1 MSQNIVCVG
10 FKCPVCQRRVVV
22 LSSSDPVPQT
32 ATVIVGACRCGFV
45 RPIPMVE
52 VQSLEVVARKRD
64 RAAPGNPRGDRTEV
78 TVKIYCSGVFD

>member
-22 LSSSDPVPQT
+22 LRSSDPVPQT

-52 VQSLEVVARKRD
+52 VQSLEVRHESETGPPPEILA
-64 RAAPGNPRGDRTEV
+64 V
-78 TVKIYCSGVFD
+78 TVQKLR